1 LTRDIWDFRAEN
13 EKIESERA
21 DYGFRSGTAAGGSL
35 RDRDNRDNRDGK
47 ERDRDRDMRERE
59 RDRDSLRER
68 DERFERRSF
77 GRDYGDRS
85 ERERDRGDRGGVERS
100 NHQVDRDKDRGREKR
115 FGNDRRRTYSD
126 TRDSDEPEWFSSG
139 PTSQHDTI
147 ELRGFED
154 IPEEKV
160 VSSGNAKSKKQTP
173 AQKKR
178 GKRNATEKDDKSS
191 ENSMGPKGRSTPNV
205 MDQPINAVPAPHSP
219 ISEQTEQSITQNK
232 ENDVS
237 ESTVTEPTSESGE
250 NSSANQNQED
260 SHPDFNLDEF
270 LKSDTFSGVS
280 GLLTVSHIIF
290 VSISN
295 I

>member
-1 LTRDIWDFRAEN
+1 
-13 EKIESERA
+13 
-21 DYGFRSGTAAGGSL
+21 L

-59 RDRDSLRER
+59 RDRDNLRER

-85 ERERDRGDRGGVERS
+85 ERERDRGDRGVDRNERN
-100 NHQVDRDKDRGREKR
+100 NHQMERDKDRGREKR
-115 FGNDRRRTYSD
+115 YSNDRRRTYSD
-126 TRDSDEPEWFSSG
+126 NRDSDEPEWFSSG

-160 VSSGNAKSKKQTP
+160 VSSSNTKSKKQTA

-178 GKRNATEKDDKSS
+178 GKRNATEKEDKSN
-191 ENSMGPKGRSTPNV
+191 ENSVGPKGRSTPTV

-232 ENDVS
+232 ENDIS
-237 ESTVTEPTSESGE
+237 ESTEPISESGE
-250 NSSANQNQED
+250 NSGANQNQED

-270 LKSDTFSGVS
+270 LKSDTFPGVS

-290 VSISN
+290 VLQTFEI
-295 I
+295 ILLLYVK

>member
-1 LTRDIWDFRAEN
+1 
-13 EKIESERA
+13 
-21 DYGFRSGTAAGGSL
+21 
-35 RDRDNRDNRDGK
+35 
-47 ERDRDRDMRERE
+47 MRERE

-85 ERERDRGDRGGVERS
+85 ERERDRGDRGGVERNERN
-100 NHQVDRDKDRGREKR
+100 NHQMDRDKDRGREKR
-115 FGNDRRRTYSD
+115 FSNDRRRTYSD

-154 IPEEKV
+154 IPEEKT
-160 VSSGNAKSKKQTP
+160 VSSGNAKSKKQNL

-178 GKRNATEKDDKSS
+178 GKRNSTEKDDKSS
-191 ENSMGPKGRSTPNV
+191 ENLAGPKGRSTPTV

-219 ISEQTEQSITQNK
+219 ISEHTEQSITQNK

-237 ESTVTEPTSESGE
+237 ESTVTEPMSESGE

-270 LKSDTFSGVS
+270 LKSDTFPGVS
-280 GLLTVSHIIF
+280 GLLTVSHLINPFHIIF
-290 VSISN
+290 VSRIYLKSFYFLTSLKQFLPFHL
-295 I
+295 